1 MLCVILGRSQFRV
14 EKDESNLKAPF
25 TRGFTSFGRRW
36 PGLSLANPEIIPRF
50 GLSRS
55 LSLCRVPVFQL
66 KNLAASFFAVSFH
79 AVCRSHSRTTDFNAI
94 PHTTIQESH
103 SLPFSLS
110 LPLSPSLFLSFC
122 SKLFVSSRSP
132 ILDSIHHR
140 QSTSRWKIICFSLT
154 SMDDYLKTE
163 IMGSFSLPLYRG
175 SWLDNKIPCESA
187 RAMRGDRLPRGPIKP
202 RRSPI

>member
-110 LPLSPSLFLSFC
+110 LSLSPSLFLLLQAVRLE
-122 SKLFVSSRSP
+122 SKPHSRFGSSSTINFAMENNLFLTH
-132 ILDSIHHR
+132 LD
-140 QSTSRWKIICFSLT
+140 
-154 SMDDYLKTE
+154 
-163 IMGSFSLPLYRG
+163 G
-175 SWLDNKIPCESA
+175 
-187 RAMRGDRLPRGPIKP
+187 RLP
-202 RRSPI
+202 